1 MYRVITM
8 SGYDEPWWFFE
19 DWQKD
24 IQSVDEYEDFY
35 QALKK
40 YKSEWLKMAKSY
52 KEFKSQDD
60 LLAAFWRSGDEI
72 WCEECAGYLQRY
84 QSLMLLEDWHVLPVE
99 KNAGHMV
106 NLLETYLPNFVINCG
121 IKNNQMQKT
130 SSHSARS
137 LLMSKSLQVKRY

>member
-1 MYRVITM
+1 MYRVITI

-99 KNAGHMV
+99 KKRWAYGKSSG
-106 NLLETYLPNFVINCG
+106 ELPPKFCNKFWD
-121 IKNNQMQKT
+121 KN
-130 SSHSARS
+130 
-137 LLMSKSLQVKRY
+137 